1 MTLSPETKIER
12 SAIENELIRLLR
24 GTLANPPK
32 LVPETNLIA
41 DLGLE
46 SVQII
51 EYLCEVEDR
60 FDLAI
65 NEDMLADT
73 KTIADLAVVVD
84 KLASRRSNNES

>member
-12 SAIENELIRLLR
+12 SAIENELIHLLR
-24 GTLANPPK
+24 GTLTNPSE
-32 LVPETNLIA
+32 LTSETNLIA

-51 EYLCEVEDR
+51 EYLCEVEDH

-65 NEDMLADT
+65 NEDALADT
-73 KTIADLAVVVD
+73 KTIADLAAVVE
-84 KLASRRSNNES
+84 KLANRRSSNES